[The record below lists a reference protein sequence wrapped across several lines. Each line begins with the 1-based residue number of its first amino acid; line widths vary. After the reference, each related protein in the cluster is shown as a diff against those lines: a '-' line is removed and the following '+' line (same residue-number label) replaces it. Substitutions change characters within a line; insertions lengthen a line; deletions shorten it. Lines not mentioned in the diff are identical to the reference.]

1 MRHRLLALPLLAS
14 LALLFGCGA
23 SAVRV
28 QATAIEASALVMHTT
43 GDIVT
48 EASYRDALATC
59 PDGSP
64 VACLDPVSARWEPV
78 DLALDGARSALG
90 AWYAADL
97 VAHRLGGEEYLRAA
111 LDGAARFARVY
122 VEIVALAARLR
133 VELPALPSIVTM
145 WLDSVAESSRPSGA
159 P

>member
-1 MRHRLLALPLLAS
+1 MRLPSIALVLPLLAS
-14 LALLFGCGA
+14 IALGCGA

-28 QATAIEASALVMHTT
+28 QATAIEASALVLHTT

-48 EASYRDALATC
+48 EASYRDARSTC

-97 VAHRLGGEEYLRAA
+97 VAHRLGGAEYLRAA
-111 LDGAARFARVY
+111 LEGAQRFARTY
-122 VEIVALAARLR
+122 VEIVALARRLGAD
-133 VELPALPSIVTM
+133 LPALPEIVTM
-145 WLDSVAESSRPSGA
+145 WLDSMSQPVAP
-159 P
+159 

>member
-1 MRHRLLALPLLAS
+1 MRLPSLALVLPLLAS
-14 LALLFGCGA
+14 LALGCGA
-23 SAVRV
+23 SAVRI
-28 QATAIEASALVMHTT
+28 QATAIEASAIVLHTT
-43 GDIVT
+43 GDLVT
-48 EASYRDALATC
+48 EASYRDARSTC

-111 LDGAARFARVY
+111 LEGAQRFARLY
-122 VEIVALAARLR
+122 VEIVSLASRLH
-133 VELPALPSIVTM
+133 VDLPALPDFVTT
-145 WLDSVAESSRPSGA
+145 WLDSLSQPVAP
-159 P
+159 